1 MTQRIETAIDDL
13 RRYLR
18 DEIPP
23 SGAADALAR
32 LMAQPPEVLMQHVGT
47 WSAEQSAAQ
56 SRPVADLLL
65 HALKKVNAPAELG
78 LLDREAMANYL
89 DRISTIAIRLCP
101 PEQRNQLRSSISAM
115 RISHTTTSSGIIPI
129 VIPGPAS
136 SGPPLTLTED
146 PQSARRFSLIMD
158 RVTQQMESGAQ
169 GAAPDTQAVAQL
181 LTLAAARS
189 QTGGQLDSYL
199 EQLRP
204 LTGGKE
210 GNIFVILG
218 GAVPGWDPTM
228 IPAGQNV
235 PPPAQVGAMEKI
247 IDLAPDSANAMKR
260 FRELVSA
267 AVEKFNDGAM
277 AATVWMLDVANDSIT
292 EKKLDIAAVDH
303 TRAEA
308 VEAINAAQ
316 LRKYAENKGRHA
328 ALRLVLGF
336 FPTLSLDELFRR
348 LRGEPKADKRRSLI
362 GFVEAWGANGRDAA
376 LDELEREL
384 GRADVDTYYLRNL
397 IYLLHRVLRTSDDS
411 VERELAL
418 LTRASERGQNI
429 YVIKEAATAIG
440 QIGLEA
446 SVKLLTLRLAEF
458 EAMLLRNDTGDYP
471 PAEVQKLLDRIIS
484 GLARIGSPAALLT
497 IARHGMKANALLGD
511 TRARLA
517 ALSQHDLSFDAATTS
532 VLVKA
537 LRDEIPGK
545 LLGRLLPKKQESQI
559 CLIEAL
565 SGTHTDET
573 EELFH
578 EIAQRFADADIGAA
592 AAKVLEKWSP
602 QPQRARPDAGAT
614 LTGELEFFGLPAV
627 MQSLAD
633 MRATGMLTLRA
644 KDGAAA
650 AKLVVVDGKFLNAQ
664 RAHIRGADAMFEM
677 LERPIAGTFAF
688 VPHPPD
694 AMKSDI
700 APREI
705 IGMVL
710 EGVRR
715 HDELQRMAAFVPDDL
730 RAAKGNAK
738 PAPLEEET
746 DAALVREVWLKASSG
761 TPVAECEHALPADSY
776 RVRRL
781 IAHWI
786 EQGALVTL

>member
-1 MTQRIETAIDDL
+1 MTQRVEAAIGDL
-13 RRYLR
+13 RRYLQ
-18 DEIPP
+18 DELAP

-32 LMAQPPEVLMQHVGT
+32 LMAQPPELLMQHVGA
-47 WSAEQSAAQ
+47 WSVEQSALQ
-56 SRPVADLLL
+56 SRSVGDLLL

-89 DRISTIAIRLCP
+89 DRVSTIAIRLCP
-101 PEQRNQLRSSISAM
+101 PEERNQLRANISAM
-115 RISHTTTSSGIIPI
+115 RMPRATLSGAIPIPI
-129 VIPGPAS
+129 VMPATA
-136 SGPPLTLTED
+136 PAPAVAADDPLN
-146 PQSARRFSLIMD
+146 ARRFSLIMD
-158 RVTQQMESGAQ
+158 RVAQQVAQ
-169 GAAPDTQAVAQL
+169 PGEQPDPQALAQL

-189 QTGGQLDSYL
+189 QTGGQLDAYL

-204 LTGGKE
+204 LTGDK
-210 GNIFVILG
+210 GNVFVILG
-218 GAVPGWDPTM
+218 GALPGWDPTALGGGA
-228 IPAGQNV
+228 IKA
-235 PPPAQVGAMEKI
+235 PAQIGAMEKI
-247 IDLAPDSANAMKR
+247 IDLAGESTSAMPR
-260 FRELVSA
+260 FRELVTA
-267 AVEKFNDGAM
+267 AIEKFNEGAL
-277 AATVWMLDVANDSIT
+277 AAAVWMLDVANDSIP

-303 TRAEA
+303 VRAEA

-336 FPTLSLDELFRR
+336 FPTLWLDELFGR
-348 LRGEPKADKRRSLI
+348 LRGEQKAEKRRSLI
-362 GFVEAWGANGRDAA
+362 GFIEAWGKNGRDAA
-376 LDELEREL
+376 LDDLHREL
-384 GRADVDTYYLRNL
+384 DRPDVDTYYLRNL
-397 IYLLHRVLRTSDDS
+397 IYLLHRVQRVSDDTLD
-411 VERELAL
+411 REIEL
-418 LTRASERGQNI
+418 LTRASARGQNI
-429 YVIKEAATAIG
+429 YVIKEAATALG
-440 QIGLEA
+440 QIPNDA
-446 SVKLLTLRLAEF
+446 AAKLLTLRLAEF
-458 EAMLLRNDTGDYP
+458 EALLLRGDSGDEP
-471 PAEVQKLLDRIIS
+471 TAEVQKLLDRIVGS
-484 GLARIGSPAALLT
+484 LARIGTPAALLT
-497 IARHGMKANALLGD
+497 IARHGMKANPLLGD

-517 ALSQHDLSFDAATTS
+517 ALAQHDLSFDAPTTS

-537 LRDEIPGK
+537 LRDELPGK
-545 LLGRLLPKKQESQI
+545 LLGRLLPKKQESTV

-565 SGTHTDET
+565 SSTHTDET

-578 EIAQRFADADIGAA
+578 EIAQRFPESDIGAA
-592 AAKVLEKWSP
+592 AAKVLEKWTP

-664 RAHIRGADAMFEM
+664 RAHIRGVDAFYEM

-688 VPHPPD
+688 VPHPME

-700 APREI
+700 APRDI
-705 IGMVL
+705 IGLVL

-715 HDELQRMAAFVPDDL
+715 HDELQRIVAFVPDDF
-730 RAAKGNAK
+730 RAAKGNVK
-738 PAPLEEET
+738 PAPLDEET

-761 TPVAECEHALPADSY
+761 TPAIECERTLPADSY

-786 EQGALVTL
+786 EQGALVAGSV